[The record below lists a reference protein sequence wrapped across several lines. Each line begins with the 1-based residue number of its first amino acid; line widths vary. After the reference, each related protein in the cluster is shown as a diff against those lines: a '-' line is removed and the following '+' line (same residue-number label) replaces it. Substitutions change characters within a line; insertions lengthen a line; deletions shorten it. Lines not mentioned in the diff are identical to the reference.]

1 MSIPAV
7 DALQHAVLHLK
18 RLIAQVRIEID
29 IDRLRGLEGEAAQV
43 YFSVFNHLIRID
55 TPALR
60 FQGRSRRPPRDAIN
74 ALLSL
79 LYTLLA
85 HDCRSAL
92 ETVGLDP
99 AVGFL
104 HRDRPGRPSLAL
116 DMMEEFRPMLADRL
130 ALSLVNRRQLTE
142 KDFQNMDNGAV
153 LRSEEHTS
161 ELQSLMRI
169 SYAVFCLKQ
178 KTPK

>member
-60 FQGRSRRPPRDAIN
+60 FQGRSRRPPRDAIH
-74 ALLSL
+74 ALIPL

-85 HDCRSAL
+85 NDCRSAL
-92 ETVGLDP
+92 ETVVLNL
-99 AVGFL
+99 ASVFL
-104 HRDRPGRPSLAL
+104 PLLCTGRPTL
-116 DMMEEFRPMLADRL
+116 
-130 ALSLVNRRQLTE
+130 
-142 KDFQNMDNGAV
+142 
-153 LRSEEHTS
+153 
-161 ELQSLMRI
+161 
-169 SYAVFCLKQ
+169 
-178 KTPK
+178 

>member
-85 HDCRSAL
+85 HDCR
-92 ETVGLDP
+92 
-99 AVGFL
+99 
-104 HRDRPGRPSLAL
+104 RDRKST
-116 DMMEEFRPMLADRL
+116 RL
-130 ALSLVNRRQLTE
+130 NS
-142 KDFQNMDNGAV
+142 
-153 LRSEEHTS
+153 SH
-161 ELQSLMRI
+161 
-169 SYAVFCLKQ
+169 
-178 KTPK
+178 